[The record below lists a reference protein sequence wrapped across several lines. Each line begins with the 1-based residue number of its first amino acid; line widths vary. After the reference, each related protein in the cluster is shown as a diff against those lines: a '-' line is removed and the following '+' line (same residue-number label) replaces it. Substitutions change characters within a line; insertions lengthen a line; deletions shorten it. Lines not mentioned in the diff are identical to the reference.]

1 MIDDEAN
8 KYNITIEYIKK
19 YISEKEHAISMSELK
34 INNLKNACKKLEG
47 AKRKNKRQKIMFLIV
62 FHTVCNIVIFSLLV
76 SYIIP
81 LIKVLEIA
89 ALTYQTLIIIA
100 INAGVLGISFLGA
113 YAMSKIGEILIKKI
127 DRKNLKIISQI
138 KRQKAELTN
147 EIELQKELK
156 TEISIMLKKANSS
169 EETIL
174 SAQGKTSHHYNQE
187 IILEDIHP
195 KIIDE
200 IPPYTKKKKK

>member
-1 MIDDEAN
+1 
-8 KYNITIEYIKK
+8 
-19 YISEKEHAISMSELK
+19 
-34 INNLKNACKKLEG
+34 
-47 AKRKNKRQKIMFLIV
+47 
-62 FHTVCNIVIFSLLV
+62 
-76 SYIIP
+76 
-81 LIKVLEIA
+81 
-89 ALTYQTLIIIA
+89 
-100 INAGVLGISFLGA
+100 
-113 YAMSKIGEILIKKI
+113 MSKIGEILIKKI

-147 EIELQKELK
+147 EIELQKALK
-156 TEISIMLKKANSS
+156 TEIRIMLKKANSS

>member
-19 YISEKEHAISMSELK
+19 YISEKEHEISMSELK

-89 ALTYQTLIIIA
+89 
-100 INAGVLGISFLGA
+100 
-113 YAMSKIGEILIKKI
+113 SK
-127 DRKNLKIISQI
+127 
-138 KRQKAELTN
+138 
-147 EIELQKELK
+147 
-156 TEISIMLKKANSS
+156 SS
-169 EETIL
+169 
-174 SAQGKTSHHYNQE
+174 
-187 IILEDIHP
+187 
-195 KIIDE
+195 
-200 IPPYTKKKKK
+200 

>member
-1 MIDDEAN
+1 M
-8 KYNITIEYIKK
+8 
-19 YISEKEHAISMSELK
+19 L
-34 INNLKNACKKLEG
+34 
-47 AKRKNKRQKIMFLIV
+47 LIV

-147 EIELQKELK
+147 EIELQKALK
-156 TEISIMLKKANSS
+156 TEIRIMLKKANSS

-174 SAQGKTSHHYNQE
+174 SAQGKTSHHDNQE